1 MAIPTMEEAERR
13 FLEQRLGRCHSRLR
27 LSLEEEREAWV
38 FGQGR
43 TFFHI
48 ENWNSLRGLIR
59 LSLRLSLAQSRGLRN
74 ARAIRLRC
82 NNIALAHLPP
92 AFHGYTLLHL
102 SDLHLDMGEGLA
114 EALIEAVQGLEYDAC
129 VITGDF
135 RAKTYG
141 PYQAALDGM
150 AQVRPHLQGEVYA
163 IFGNHDSLGM
173 VQPLEAMG
181 LRLLFNE
188 SVALRREG
196 QAIYLAG
203 IDDPHY
209 YRADNLEKAMDGIP
223 EGAVALLLSH
233 SPEVYRQAA
242 SAGFDLMLAGH
253 THGGQ
258 ICLPGG
264 VPLYLNTRAPRR
276 FCVGAWRHRQ
286 LQGYTSAGSGA
297 SIADARFNCPP
308 EVTLHRLLRT

>member
-1 MAIPTMEEAERR
+1 MNPPLAESERHY
-13 FLEQRLGRCHSRLR
+13 LEKRLGRCHFNLR
-27 LSLEEEREAWV
+27 WSLEQEREAWL

-48 ENWNSLRGLIR
+48 ENWRSLRGLIR
-59 LSLRLSLAQSRGLRN
+59 WGLRLSLMQSMGRRN
-74 ARAIRLRC
+74 ARSIRLRR
-82 NNIALAHLPP
+82 NDIALAQLPP
-92 AFHGYTLLHL
+92 AFHGYTLLQL
-102 SDLHLDMGEGLA
+102 SDLHLDMGEGLP
-114 EALIEAVQGLEYDAC
+114 EALIEAVRGLEYDAC

-150 AQVRPHLQGEVYA
+150 ARVRPYLQGDVYA
-163 IFGNHDSLGM
+163 IFGNHDSLRM
-173 VQPLEAMG
+173 VPDLEAMG
-181 LRLLFNE
+181 LRLLLNE
-188 SVALRREG
+188 AVALRRGE

-209 YRADNLEKAMDGIP
+209 YRADNLEKAMDPIP
-223 EGAVALLLSH
+223 DGAVSLLLSH

-264 VPLYLNTRAPRR
+264 IPLYLNTRAPRR
-276 FCVGAWRHRQ
+276 FCVGAWSHRQ
-286 LQGYTSAGSGA
+286 MQGYTSAGSGA

-308 EVTLHRLLRT
+308 EVTLHRLLPAA